1 MEIATAIDFLK
12 DFFFLITKNTTYAEN
27 FFDFQRKN
35 ERGKLFALKSAIVWT
50 IIPYVITKIEN
61 YYNQTVGEEIDGKK
75 LGTFKKLFKVIFPY
89 LYTIV
94 SVVQTLYKF
103 RYLYSSG

>member
-12 DFFFLITKNTTYAEN
+12 DFFFLVTKNTTYAEN

-35 ERGKLFALKSAIVWT
+35 GSSKLFALKSAIVWT
-50 IIPYVITKIEN
+50 IIPYVTARIEN
-61 YYNQTVGEEIDGKK
+61 YYNQTVGEEIDGRK
-75 LGTFKKLFKVIFPY
+75 LGTFKRLFKLIFPY

-103 RYLYSSG
+103 RYLYSSS